1 MSRHAFLAALIV
13 VVAGVAANQ
22 TLPDVPFWRN
32 APLYGHVV
40 VVAGAVAWLL
50 VALERARSWGAG
62 FSIGAVTF
70 RTPPADAD
78 DMLHRAG
85 VAVYVA
91 KQRGNQ
97 VVFRVA

>member
-1 MSRHAFLAALIV
+1 MSRHAFLAALIL

-40 VVAGAVAWLL
+40 VVA
-50 VALERARSWGAG
+50 
-62 FSIGAVTF
+62 VTF

-78 DMLHRAG
+78 DMLHRAD
-85 VAVYVA
+85 VAMYVA

-97 VVFRVA
+97 VVSRVA

>member
-13 VVAGVAANQ
+13 VAV
-22 TLPDVPFWRN
+22 
-32 APLYGHVV
+32 
-40 VVAGAVAWLL
+40 AVAWLL

-78 DMLHRAG
+78 DMLHRAD
-85 VAVYVA
+85 AAMYVA

-97 VVFRVA
+97 VVSGVA